1 MVMVRIHDLGG
12 DMYLLRIDDDEVKYF
27 EALWQIPEGITY
39 NAYLLK
45 TGEGWVLFDTWKI
58 SYCEEF
64 VNTLNKVV
72 NNSEIKYVV
81 VHHMEPDHSG
91 CLKKVL
97 EIYPEATIIG
107 HMFTK
112 KLIKSFF
119 NMLPNFIQVDD
130 GQELEIGGVR
140 LRFIHIPWIHWPETI
155 ATYLVD
161 RGILLSCDAFG
172 SYGIFDKIRV
182 SDLDAMEFEKYMW
195 FSKKYLVNVV
205 GHYFQWVL
213 KAIEK
218 IVPMNIDI
226 RLIAPAHGL
235 IWDKPMLII
244 ENYRK
249 WAMGATTNK
258 YVLIYT
264 STYGYLE
271 KVFEEISRFLEE
283 NNIPHTIYRFNDKHY
298 DNIADMLGD
307 IVDAEGIII
316 GTSTYES
323 MIFPYMRYILDLIK
337 EKIVNKKKTLIIAT
351 YGWGP
356 VAGVQMKKL
365 LEEHGHV
372 VYDTLE
378 YEAGALE
385 KNVDHILNKVKEFIS
400 KN

>member
-1 MVMVRIHDLGG
+1 MVMVRIHELGG
-12 DMYLLRIDDDEVKYF
+12 GMYLLRIDDDEVKYF
-27 EALWQIPEGITY
+27 EALWSIPEGITY

-45 TGEGWVLFDTWKI
+45 TSDGWVLFDTWKN

-72 NNSEIKYVV
+72 NNDEIKYVV

-97 EIYPEATIIG
+97 EIYPEVIIIG
-107 HMFTK
+107 HAFTK

-119 NMLPNFIQVDD
+119 DIIPNFIQVDD
-130 GQELEIGGVR
+130 GQMLEIGGVK
-140 LRFIHIPWIHWPETI
+140 LKFIHIPWIHWPETI

-172 SYGIFDKIRV
+172 SYGIFDKILV
-182 SDLDAMEFEKYMW
+182 SELGVKEFEKYMW

-218 IVPMNIDI
+218 IISMNIDI
-226 RLIAPAHGL
+226 KLIAPAHGL
-235 IWDKPMLII
+235 IWDNPTLII

-249 WAMGATTNK
+249 WVVGATTNK

-264 STYGYLE
+264 SIYGYLE
-271 KVFEEISRFLEE
+271 KVFIEISKFLVE
-283 NNIPHTIYRFNDKHY
+283 NNIPHTRYRFNDKHY

-337 EKIVNKKKTLIIAT
+337 EKIVNKKKILIIAT

-385 KNVDHILNKVKEFIS
+385 KNVDQILNKVKEFIS